1 MSDQAESEQRVP
13 LSPVST
19 MDRTTKLYSLS
30 LGRESLI
37 SGMVSAMA
45 HFAISSLIDS
55 SETKIISSSK
65 IRESTDD
72 EFKKNVAAYKQMEDE
87 LIRNPD
93 YMGAF
98 IALYKQRIVA
108 KGHDKVRLLQDVYSK
123 YGYVP
128 VLVHRVG
135 DRRVV
140 HYRSPRRSV

>member
-1 MSDQAESEQRVP
+1 MQTEQRVL

-19 MDRTTKLYSLS
+19 ADRSPKLYSVS
-30 LGRESLI
+30 LGRENPI
-37 SGMVSAMA
+37 SGMISTAA
-45 HFAISSLIDS
+45 YFALSLVIES

-65 IRESTDD
+65 IREDRDD
-72 EFKKNVAAYKQMEDE
+72 EFKKNVEAYKQMEKE

-98 IALYKQRIVA
+98 VALYKQRIVA
-108 KGHDKVRLLQDVYSK
+108 KGSDKVKLLHDVYAK

-135 DRRVV
+135 DKRVV
-140 HYRSPRRSV
+140 HYRSPRRSL